1 MLFGAAC
8 RDLQG
13 GGMYLSDENMM
24 NSCGYFYSSS
34 SFLFF
39 FFLVKYKGVF

>member
-24 NSCGYFYSSS
+24 DIFILLLL
-34 SFLFF
+34 FFF